1 MIDRRLCRSYADC
14 RKGMVIVMADMEAK
28 IKRINE
34 LYHKSKS
41 EGLTETEKDEQT
53 RLRQEYIASVRGNLR
68 MQLDQIDIV
77 DADGTISNLKERR
90 EAAAEINRSTEKKHV
105 RK

>member
-1 MIDRRLCRSYADC
+1 M
-14 RKGMVIVMADMEAK
+14 KDMEAK

-41 EGLTETEKDEQT
+41 EGLTEAEKTEQT
-53 RLRQEYIASVRGNLR
+53 RLRQEYIASVRGNLQ

-77 DADGTISNLKERR
+77 DADGTISHLKDRR
-90 EAAAEINRSTEKKHV
+90 DAAVKKNRSMEKEHV

>member
-1 MIDRRLCRSYADC
+1 MN
-14 RKGMVIVMADMEAK
+14 DMEAK

-41 EGLTETEKDEQT
+41 EGLTEAEKDEQT
-53 RLRQEYIASVRGNLR
+53 RLRQDYIASVRGNLR
-68 MQLDQIDIV
+68 TQLDRIDIV

-90 EAAAEINRSTEKKHV
+90 EAAAEKNRSTEKEHV

>member
-1 MIDRRLCRSYADC
+1 MN
-14 RKGMVIVMADMEAK
+14 DMGAK

-77 DADGTISNLKERR
+77 DADGTIINLKERR
-90 EAAAEINRSTEKKHV
+90 EAATEKNRSTEKKHV

>member
-1 MIDRRLCRSYADC
+1 MNN
-14 RKGMVIVMADMEAK
+14 MEAK

-34 LYHKSKS
+34 LYHKSKN
-41 EGLTETEKDEQT
+41 EGLTETEKNEQT

-90 EAAAEINRSTEKKHV
+90 EAAEKNRSTEKKHV